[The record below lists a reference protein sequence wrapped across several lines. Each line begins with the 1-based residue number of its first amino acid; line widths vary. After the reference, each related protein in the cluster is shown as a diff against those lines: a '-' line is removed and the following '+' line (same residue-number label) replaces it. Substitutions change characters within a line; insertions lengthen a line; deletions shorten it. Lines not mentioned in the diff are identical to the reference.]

1 MDGLVIPAKIGKQNN
16 DENLAKKMV
25 EVYDESEYTALINV
39 YKDLEE
45 DGIMLGA
52 GDYVDVEA
60 LKVAVDVMR
69 DYQRIVY
76 ENERLKLENKLAFKE
91 RDELR
96 KLIVENEMLKVPK
109 MNITITKEQ
118 ADKLG
123 FNLE

>member
-1 MDGLVIPAKIGKQNN
+1 MTIEEAI
-16 DENLAKKMV
+16 
-25 EVYDESEYTALINV
+25 
-39 YKDLEE
+39 KDLEE

-76 ENERLKLENKLAFKE
+76 ENERLKHENKLAFKE

-96 KLIVENEMLKVPK
+96 KLIVENEMLKVPT

-123 FNLE
+123 FNFE

>member
-1 MDGLVIPAKIGKQNN
+1 MTI
-16 DENLAKKMV
+16 DEA
-25 EVYDESEYTALINV
+25 I
-39 YKDLEE
+39 KDLEE
-45 DGIMLGA
+45 AGIMLGA

-76 ENERLKLENKLAFKE
+76 ENERLEHENKLAFKE
-91 RDELR
+91 RDELHR
-96 KLIVENEMLKVPK
+96 LIMENEMLKVST

-123 FNLE
+123 FKFE